1 MAIHGIDGSSLVRRL
16 NADPEFTL
24 QARELTGRIRF
35 VEDDAPVLILHMVEG
50 AAARVDDTPT
60 PFDPFDIQL
69 AGTSEHW
76 RKLLSPVPEAFYQDW
91 FPAMFH
97 HGFRLEGNFEMA
109 IAYYP
114 ALVRLRQ
121 ILVDSVEGQETA

>member
-1 MAIHGIDGSSLVRRL
+1 MTLDRIHGQNLLRQL
-16 NADPEFTL
+16 NEDPEFTL
-24 QARELTGRIRF
+24 QIRELTGRIRF
-35 VEDDAPVLILHMVEG
+35 VEADVPAFILHFVEG
-50 AAARVDDTPT
+50 TAARVDDSPT

-76 RKLLSPVPEAFYQDW
+76 SKLLSAAPEAFYQDW

-97 HGFRLEGNFEMA
+97 HGFRLEGNIEMA
-109 IAYYP
+109 MAYYP

-121 ILVDSVEGQETA
+121 ILAGSLERQETA